1 LGGTFAGSVARRY
14 TPVFPMQ
21 TGAQMH
27 SLLVA
32 AVFILMVLS
41 PCLMTLRWHPEKDE
55 DWD

>member
-1 LGGTFAGSVARRY
+1 VAPAARRY
-14 TPVFPMQ
+14 TPVVLRSPEPK
-21 TGAQMH
+21 MH

-55 DWD
+55 DWE